1 MINLKDL
8 IDSYLNPPICNQSYI
23 EKLKK
28 DVKNDNEAWEN
39 RAICSSKSF
48 LKAICFKVV
57 SESMLENK
65 INFIFPPIGFY
76 YSVFHLSLSMLY
88 LERTIDVNQLRNIHH
103 NTLLNLVKSK
113 LIQTKLIDK
122 NYEKWH
128 VELRKLREFCNY
140 SFGYQENLEKLTQK
154 IRKNANCAFDEG
166 VRFNRNILEITDN
179 LFRFQVGIGDGFGD
193 DILDTY
199 ISEED
204 KEDVWSELVQFGMT
218 V

>member
-23 EKLKK
+23 EKLRN
-28 DVKNDNEAWEN
+28 DVKNNNEAWEN
-39 RAICSSKSF
+39 RAILSSKSF

-76 YSVFHLSLSMLY
+76 YSVFHLSLSMLF
-88 LERTIDVNQLRNIHH
+88 LERTTEISQLKKIHH
-103 NTLLNLVKSK
+103 NTLIKLVKNK

-122 NYEKWH
+122 GYENWYA
-128 VELRKLREFCNY
+128 ELRELREFCNY
-140 SFGYQENLEKLTQK
+140 NFGYQENLEKLTNK
-154 IRKNANCAFDEG
+154 ISKNANRAFDEG
-166 VRFNRNILEITDN
+166 IRFNRHILNITDN

-204 KEDVWSELVQFGMT
+204 KANVWSDLAQFGMT